1 MTQLIIEDVRRL
13 TELLF
18 IQDTFDR
25 FLMREAH
32 FVTGIT
38 VDLDG
43 TLNPDYFDSDET
55 ASLPDSSTV
64 SWKSVRGLCF
74 QIIKGKKLPRR
85 FQIVLKL
92 APADILSWL
101 GRAGLDNPPETVK
114 GLFITFRYEN
124 QQLSC
129 TSGTSLSV
137 FSLDKRLEQAWD
149 KQVQLL
155 LRQME
160 VACREG

>member
-1 MTQLIIEDVRRL
+1 MLQLIIEDIKKL
-13 TELLF
+13 TDLLF
-18 IQDTFDR
+18 VQETFDH

-43 TLNPDYFDSDET
+43 QLNQDFFDTDELS
-55 ASLPDSSTV
+55 ALPDQRTATWGSM
-64 SWKSVRGLCF
+64 KKLCV
-74 QIIKGKKLPRR
+74 QIIKGKKLPKR

-92 APADILSWL
+92 AEADIPAWL
-101 GRAGLDNPPETVK
+101 AKNGLNLASETVK

-129 TSGTSLSV
+129 TSGTALSV
-137 FSLDKRLEQAWD
+137 FSLDKTLEQAWD
-149 KQVQLL
+149 G
-155 LRQME
+155 QMVRMFKAID
-160 VACREG
+160 VAVREA